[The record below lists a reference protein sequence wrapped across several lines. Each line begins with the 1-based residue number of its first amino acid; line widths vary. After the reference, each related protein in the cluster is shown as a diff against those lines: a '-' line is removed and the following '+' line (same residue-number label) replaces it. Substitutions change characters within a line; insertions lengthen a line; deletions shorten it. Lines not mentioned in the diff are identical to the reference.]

1 MLSALQV
8 RDGLRHGHTTYL
20 AALIETKPDVFYEV
34 PDIVGKVLDEF
45 KDTMP
50 HELPKELP
58 PRRPCDHRIELEPGS
73 QPPAQPP
80 YRMPPAELAEL
91 KKQLDE
97 LLISPLTDLLKKD
110 RCWEWDKAQQVAFD
124 LLKQA
129 VTKEPILKLAKFD
142 QPFEVQVDALDRAI
156 GGVLVQDK
164 HPIAFE
170 SRKLKDAETRYIRG
184 ESLKDHVY
192 VKLAEQVAAGEVRK
206 YWLEDGL
213 LYAKG
218 RRMYIPSG
226 GMRRKLLKDYHDS
239 QWAGHPGVER
249 MYALMM
255 RKFYWP
261 KMLDDVESYV
271 WTCLVFQQDK
281 TEKKKEA
288 GLLQPLPIPDKPFQS
303 LSLDFI
309 GGFPKVKGMASVLV
323 IVDRFSKYG
332 IFIAAPGACSADLAA
347 ELVFKHVVKYF
358 GMPDE
363 IVSDRDP
370 RFTGRFWTT
379 MFNLMGTE
387 LKFSTAYHPQTDGQT
402 ERMNQLLEEY
412 LRHYVT
418 ASQDN
423 WVELLDMAQFCYN
436 LHKSSATGMSPFE
449 LVYGQ
454 QPQLPHDVAVQ
465 RTGGKCPAAYRY
477 ARAQHELLIEAR
489 DSLAKAQR
497 RMKKYADRGRRDVQF
512 AVGDLVLLKVSP
524 KVWKR
529 ISAKAVHRGLIPK
542 YEGPFEIVS
551 KVGNVAYRLKLP
563 DRLKRLGMSTATCL
577 RAYKKALSCTVA
589 LSGTRVLLVVNLE
602 SLRYSLLALSLG
614 QHPSNSVLARTAS
627 PRKVW
632 FSRQLHIPSL
642 IVEVCSRQLQGHRRW
657 CSNLFSY
664 GQSSYRREYFVFAAG
679 GSSSPLVVFDP
690 SRRFNPHCSFAR
702 REWLRLAKVEASPEI
717 EGRRS

>member
-1 MLSALQV
+1 MVSALQV
-8 RDGLRHGHTTYL
+8 SDGLRHGHTTYL
-20 AALIETKPDVFYEV
+20 AALIETKPGIFYEV

-50 HELPKELP
+50 PEFPKELP

-91 KKQLDE
+91 RKQLDE

-129 VTKEPILKLAKFD
+129 VTKESILKLAKFD
-142 QPFEVQVDALDRAI
+142 QPFE
-156 GGVLVQDK
+156 
-164 HPIAFE
+164 
-170 SRKLKDAETRYIRG
+170 KLKDAETRYSTHEKEMTVVIHCLEMWRHYLLGTRFTIVTDNVANTYFRTQKKLSPKQARWQEFLGEFDFDWVHRPGKHNDVADALSQKAVASYVLALYAVESDFVEKVRG
-184 ESLKDHVY
+184 EALKDTVY

-226 GMRRKLLKDYHDS
+226 GMRRELLKDYHDS
-239 QWAGHPGVER
+239 QWVGHPGVER
-249 MYALMM
+249 
-255 RKFYWP
+255 
-261 KMLDDVESYV
+261 
-271 WTCLVFQQDK
+271 
-281 TEKKKEA
+281 
-288 GLLQPLPIPDKPFQS
+288 I
-303 LSLDFI
+303 
-309 GGFPKVKGMASVLV
+309 
-323 IVDRFSKYG
+323 
-332 IFIAAPGACSADLAA
+332 
-347 ELVFKHVVKYF
+347 
-358 GMPDE
+358 
-363 IVSDRDP
+363 
-370 RFTGRFWTT
+370 
-379 MFNLMGTE
+379 
-387 LKFSTAYHPQTDGQT
+387 
-402 ERMNQLLEEY
+402 
-412 LRHYVT
+412 HYVT

-563 DRLKRLGMSTATCL
+563 DRLKPIDPRQRPTCCARVQAYCYGPEL
-577 RAYKKALSCTVA
+577 SWTRAHSLMCAKGQETGHLCTV
-589 LSGTRVLLVVNLE
+589 SDKGTSTLTWERFRA
-602 SLRYSLLALSLG
+602 S
-614 QHPSNSVLARTAS
+614 LARMLGCRAES
-627 PRKVW
+627 M
-632 FSRQLHIPSL
+632 
-642 IVEVCSRQLQGHRRW
+642 
-657 CSNLFSY
+657 
-664 GQSSYRREYFVFAAG
+664 
-679 GSSSPLVVFDP
+679 
-690 SRRFNPHCSFAR
+690 
-702 REWLRLAKVEASPEI
+702 
-717 EGRRS
+717 

>member
-1 MLSALQV
+1 MVSALQV

-20 AALIETKPDVFYEV
+20 SALIETKPDVFYEV
-34 PDIVGKVLDEF
+34 PNAVGKVLDEF
-45 KDTMP
+45 KDMMP
-50 HELPKELP
+50 PELPKELP
-58 PRRPCDHRIELEPGS
+58 PRRPCDHRIELEPGA
-73 QPPAQPP
+73 QPHAQPP

-91 KKQLDE
+91 RKQLDE

-124 LLKQA
+124 LLKQV
-129 VTKEPILKLAKFD
+129 VTQEPILKLAKFD
-142 QPFEVQVDALDRAI
+142 QPFEVQVDASDCAI

-170 SRKLKDAETRYIRG
+170 SQKLKDAETRYSTHEKEMMAKKLSPKQARWQEFLGEFDFDWVHRPGKHNDVADALSRKAVASYVLALYAVESDFVEKVRG
-184 ESLKDHVY
+184 ESLKDPVY

-218 RRMYIPSG
+218 RRMYIPSR
-226 GMRRKLLKDYHDS
+226 GMRRELLKDYHDS

-271 WTCLVFQQDK
+271 RTCLVCQQDK

-309 GGFPKVKGMASVLV
+309 DGFPKVKGMASVLV

-332 IFIAAPGACSADLAA
+332 IFIAAPGTCSVDLAA

-358 GMPDE
+358 GMPDD

-423 WVELLDMAQFCYN
+423 WVELLYMTQFCYN

-477 ARAQHELLIEAR
+477 ARAQHELLVEAR

-512 AVGDLVLLKVSP
+512 AVGDLVLLKLSP

-529 ISAKAVHRGLIPK
+529 ISAKTVHRGLIPN

-551 KVGNVAYRLKLP
+551 KVGNVAYKLKFP
-563 DRLKRLGMSTATCL
+563 DRLK
-577 RAYKKALSCTVA
+577 TV
-589 LSGTRVLLVVNLE
+589 
-602 SLRYSLLALSLG
+602 
-614 QHPSNSVLARTAS
+614 SVLAVGDVNRNLPAGLY
-627 PRKVW
+627 KGLELH
-632 FSRQLHIPSL
+632 SR
-642 IVEVCSRQLQGHRRW
+642 
-657 CSNLFSY
+657 
-664 GQSSYRREYFVFAAG
+664 A
-679 GSSSPLVVFDP
+679 
-690 SRRFNPHCSFAR
+690 
-702 REWLRLAKVEASPEI
+702 
-717 EGRRS
+717 

>member
-1 MLSALQV
+1 MLS
-8 RDGLRHGHTTYL
+8 
-20 AALIETKPDVFYEV
+20 P
-34 PDIVGKVLDEF
+34 
-45 KDTMP
+45 
-50 HELPKELP
+50 
-58 PRRPCDHRIELEPGS
+58 
-73 QPPAQPP
+73 
-80 YRMPPAELAEL
+80 
-91 KKQLDE
+91 
-97 LLISPLTDLLKKD
+97 
-110 RCWEWDKAQQVAFD
+110 
-124 LLKQA
+124 KQA
-129 VTKEPILKLAKFD
+129 RWQEFLGEFD
-142 QPFEVQVDALDRAI
+142 FDWVHRPGKHNDVADAL
-156 GGVLVQDK
+156 
-164 HPIAFE
+164 
-170 SRKLKDAETRYIRG
+170 SRKAVASYVLALYAVESDFVEKVRG
-184 ESLKDHVY
+184 ESLKDPVY
-192 VKLAEQVAAGEVRK
+192 VKLAEEVAAGEVRK

-218 RRMYIPSG
+218 QRMYIPSG
-226 GMRRKLLKDYHDS
+226 GMRRELLKDYHDS

-255 RKFYWP
+255 QKFYWP

-271 WTCLVFQQDK
+271 RTCLVCQQDK

-323 IVDRFSKYG
+323 IVDRFSKYR

-358 GMPDE
+358 GMPDD

-370 RFTGRFWTT
+370 CFTGRFWTT

-454 QPQLPHDVAVQ
+454 KPQLPHDVAVQ

-477 ARAQHELLIEAR
+477 ARAQHELLVEAR

-524 KVWKR
+524 KVWKQ
-529 ISAKAVHRGLIPK
+529 ISAKAVHRGLISK

-589 LSGTRVLLVVNLE
+589 RNE
-602 SLRYSLLALSLG
+602 RY
-614 QHPSNSVLARTAS
+614 RE
-627 PRKVW
+627 
-632 FSRQLHIPSL
+632 F
-642 IVEVCSRQLQGHRRW
+642 VCMPWRIFQR
-657 CSNLFSY
+657 
-664 GQSSYRREYFVFAAG
+664 
-679 GSSSPLVVFDP
+679 
-690 SRRFNPHCSFAR
+690 
-702 REWLRLAKVEASPEI
+702 
-717 EGRRS
+717 

>member
-1 MLSALQV
+1 
-8 RDGLRHGHTTYL
+8 
-20 AALIETKPDVFYEV
+20 
-34 PDIVGKVLDEF
+34 
-45 KDTMP
+45 MP
-50 HELPKELP
+50 PELPKELP
-58 PRRPCDHRIELEPGS
+58 PRRPCDHRIELQPGS

-91 KKQLDE
+91 RKQLDE
-97 LLISPLTDLLKKD
+97 LLD
-110 RCWEWDKAQQVAFD
+110 R
-124 LLKQA
+124 
-129 VTKEPILKLAKFD
+129 T
-142 QPFEVQVDALDRAI
+142 I

-170 SRKLKDAETRYIRG
+170 SRKLKDAETRYSTHEKKMTTLIHCLEMWRHYLLETRFTVVTDNVANTYFRSQKKLSPIQAVASYVLALYAVESDFVEKVHG
-184 ESLKDHVY
+184 ESLKDPVY
-192 VKLAEQVAAGEVRK
+192 VKLAEQMAAGEVRK

-218 RRMYIPSG
+218 RRMYISSG
-226 GMRRKLLKDYHDS
+226 GMKRELLKDYHDS

-271 WTCLVFQQDK
+271 RTCLVCQQDK

-309 GGFPKVKGMASVLV
+309 GGFPKVKAIASVLV
-323 IVDRFSKYG
+323 IMDRFSKYG

-358 GMPDE
+358 GMPDD

-387 LKFSTAYHPQTDGQT
+387 LKFSTAYHPQTDSQT
-402 ERMNQLLEEY
+402 ERMNQLLDEY

-449 LVYGQ
+449 LAYGQ

-465 RTGGKCPAAYRY
+465 RTGRKCPAAYRY
-477 ARAQHELLIEAR
+477 ARAQHELLVEAR

-497 RMKKYADRGRRDVQF
+497 RMKKYANRGRRDVQF
-512 AVGDLVLLKVSP
+512 ADGDLVLLKVSP

-542 YEGPFEIVS
+542 YEGPFEIVI

-563 DRLKRLGMSTATCL
+563 DRLKLGEDA
-577 RAYKKALSCTVA
+577 
-589 LSGTRVLLVVNLE
+589 G
-602 SLRYSLLALSLG
+602 
-614 QHPSNSVLARTAS
+614 
-627 PRKVW
+627 
-632 FSRQLHIPSL
+632 
-642 IVEVCSRQLQGHRRW
+642 LQGRV
-657 CSNLFSY
+657 N
-664 GQSSYRREYFVFAAG
+664 V
-679 GSSSPLVVFDP
+679 D
-690 SRRFNPHCSFAR
+690 
-702 REWLRLAKVEASPEI
+702 
-717 EGRRS
+717 